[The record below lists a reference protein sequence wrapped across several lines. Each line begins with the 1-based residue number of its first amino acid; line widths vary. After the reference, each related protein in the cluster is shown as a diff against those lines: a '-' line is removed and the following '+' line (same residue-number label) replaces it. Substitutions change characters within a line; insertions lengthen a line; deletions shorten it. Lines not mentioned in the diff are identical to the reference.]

1 MLLTLG
7 LQNFHAYFTTNENLK
22 KSHFLDIKKLSK
34 TQYYFFCDFEMF
46 YDFLWIYN
54 FLCFVIF
61 VNFVNKLFMFCDFL
75 WILWFFINLQFSLF
89 CYFCEFLWILWIFVN
104 FLGLNI
110 AQLRRPISWAIWGL
124 ERCSR
129 GLRKCTRDADF
140 KNTLLFD
147 VWPQEACENWQN
159 IWVTWRFCPD
169 PTSNDLVSSSSLPRR
184 SDGFIICN
192 FSVHILLVAR
202 VAELRGHLIRHFVLC
217 IYVANLWYTSIRHC
231 VTI

>member
-104 FLGLNI
+104 FVNFCEFLWIFTLNGNWFDLQNPILNKIPFFNKIYIFTKFTFLQNSHYFNYQKKINKGKI
-110 AQLRRPISWAIWGL
+110 AILPQCDES
-124 ERCSR
+124 C
-129 GLRKCTRDADF
+129 F
-140 KNTLLFD
+140 TLKI
-147 VWPQEACENWQN
+147 NK
-159 IWVTWRFCPD
+159 
-169 PTSNDLVSSSSLPRR
+169 
-184 SDGFIICN
+184 
-192 FSVHILLVAR
+192 IL
-202 VAELRGHLIRHFVLC
+202 
-217 IYVANLWYTSIRHC
+217 N
-231 VTI
+231 